1 MRFSATGRHVE
12 RLSFDEVLPVF
23 ALAQLRAVTEKLDG
37 YASEAAAKEALRQV
51 TRRGTHMDEVV
62 AAAFRRAHGDGD
74 RALELVNVYYHLV
87 RDVVGRNMHR
97 NGEHHTPGAYMM
109 TFQSYAMVL
118 LGLDDILDVVDHL
131 SPGDE
136 VPVELIGA
144 FFL

>member
-23 ALAQLRAVTEKLDG
+23 TLAQLRAVTEKLDG

-51 TRRGTHMDEVV
+51 TRRGTHLGEVV
-62 AAAFRRAHGDGD
+62 AAAFRRSHGNDD

-87 RDVVGRNMHR
+87 RDVVVRNMHR
-97 NGEHHTPGAYMM
+97 NGEQHTPGAYMM
-109 TFQSYAMVL
+109 TFQSYAMVIL
-118 LGLDDILDVVDHL
+118 WMDDILDVVDHL